1 MTSWPWLCWGCRH
14 YSAEHVRA
22 CEHCG
27 RLRPDTVQEH
37 ALRLAEAERQ
47 IRALRVWADSEGVA
61 WH

>member
-14 YSAEHVRA
+14 YSAEHARA
-22 CEHCG
+22 CQHCG
-27 RLRPDTVQEH
+27 RVRPDPVQEH